1 MNDLFVAD
9 SGPAAFR
16 PDGAQSEHTGA
27 TIRQRRN
34 DLAGV
39 INDMAPDIMVLVE
52 GPSRGEELQMF
63 FDADVQGTWQTVLQ
77 PSKGGT
83 QNIGLAVRTDLGR
96 FKDRSLQQFDTNE
109 MEAFGAFLADTD
121 DDEISVYS

>member
-16 PDGAQSEHTGA
+16 PDSAQSEHTGA

-39 INDMAPDIMVLVE
+39 INDMVPDIMVLVE
-52 GPSRGEELQMF
+52 GPSRGDELQMF
-63 FDADVQGTWQTVLQ
+63 FDADVQGT
-77 PSKGGT
+77 
-83 QNIGLAVRTDLGR
+83 
-96 FKDRSLQQFDTNE
+96 
-109 MEAFGAFLADTD
+109 
-121 DDEISVYS
+121 

>member
-1 MNDLFVAD
+1 M
-9 SGPAAFR
+9 
-16 PDGAQSEHTGA
+16 
-27 TIRQRRN
+27 
-34 DLAGV
+34 
-39 INDMAPDIMVLVE
+39 
-52 GPSRGEELQMF
+52 
-63 FDADVQGTWQTVLQ
+63 LQ